1 MPPFSSSPAW
11 QALLAHREALAG
23 RRVSELWEDD
33 PGRGPALTFR
43 CAGIEADFSKQRI
56 TDETLHLL
64 VALARERG
72 VPAAIERLFTGERVN
87 VTEDRPALHTALR
100 GDEHVVV
107 DGQDLLPEIQRN
119 RERIRTFSQAVRE
132 GHWKGHTGERIRHVL
147 ALGIGGSALGP
158 RLALEALRGESDGPP
173 GSATRAGPEVRFI
186 ANIDAAEFDDAVKG
200 FDPAATLVVVASK
213 TFTTQETMVNAE
225 AARGWI
231 TRSLGEEAVAKHVI
245 AASANFEEARRF
257 GLPDCNVFPFADWV
271 GGRYSVWSSVGLP
284 LAIGVGMPRFEQM
297 LAGAHAADLAF
308 RSSALEHN
316 VPALLALVGIW
327 NRNAL
332 GAASHAVLSY
342 ASRLESLPAYLQQLE
357 MESNGKRVDVE
368 GDPVDFPTC
377 PVVWGGTE
385 TPGQHAF
392 HQWLHQG
399 TDAVSCDFIVV
410 AKAMGALSAHHEIL
424 LAHALAQSEAL
435 MEGLATPQT
444 HKACPGDRVS
454 TTFVLPALDAYH
466 LGALLAIYEHK
477 VFVQGVVW
485 GINSFDQ
492 FGVEL
497 GKTIAGI
504 VLPAV
509 RGGEAALHPAT
520 HHLLGVVRKLSRAP

>member
-1 MPPFSSSPAW
+1 L
-11 QALLAHREALAG
+11 ALLAHRETLAG
-23 RRVSELWEDD
+23 RRLSELWEDD
-33 PGRGPALTFR
+33 PDRGPGLTFR
-43 CAGIEADFSKQRI
+43 CAGIEVDFSKQRI

-87 VTEDRPALHTALR
+87 ATENRPALHTALR
-100 GDEHVVV
+100 GDEHVAL
-107 DGQDLLPEIQRN
+107 DGRDLLPEVQRN
-119 RERIRTFSQAVRE
+119 RARIRTFAQAVRE

-158 RLALEALRGESDGPP
+158 RLALEALRGEAGGPQ
-173 GSATRAGPEVRFI
+173 VRFV

-200 FDPAATLVVVASK
+200 MDPATTLVIVASK
-213 TFTTQETMVNAE
+213 TFTTQETMVNAR
-225 AARGWI
+225 AARDWI
-231 TRSLGEEAVAKHVI
+231 TRSLGEEAIAKHVI
-245 AASANFEEARRF
+245 AASANLAETHAF
-257 GLPDCNVFPFADWV
+257 GLPECNIFPFADWV

-284 LAIGVGMPRFEQM
+284 VAIGVGAQRFEQM

-316 VPALLALVGIW
+316 VAALLALVGIW
-327 NRNAL
+327 NRNAW
-332 GAASHAVLSY
+332 GAASHAVLPY
-342 ASRLESLPAYLQQLE
+342 ASRLECLPAYLQQLE
-357 MESNGKRVDVE
+357 MESNGKRVDAQ
-368 GDPVDFPTC
+368 GNLVDFPTC
-377 PVVWGGTE
+377 PVIWGGIG

-399 TDAVSCDFIVV
+399 TDPASCDFIVV
-410 AKAMGALSAHHEIL
+410 AKAMGTLREHHEIL
-424 LAHALAQSEAL
+424 LSHALAQSEAL

-454 TTFVLPALDAYH
+454 TTFVLPALDAFH

-485 GINSFDQ
+485 GINPFDQ

-497 GKTIAGI
+497 GKTIAGT